1 MKLNEQI
8 EKNKKTLDKIT
19 TDDVINQLEKNEMFE
34 EDKIYK
40 VEKNEELGGV
50 PSMMVRSMNNLLVM
64 ILLKHKLLKHS

>member
-1 MKLNEQI
+1 M
-8 EKNKKTLDKIT
+8 LDKIT

-40 VEKNEELGGV
+40 VEKNEELSGV

>member
-1 MKLNEQI
+1 M
-8 EKNKKTLDKIT
+8 LDKIT

-40 VEKNEELGGV
+40 VEKNEELSGV

-64 ILLKHKLLKHS
+64 ILFKHKLLKHS